1 VTNIKTGK
9 QEISHSSRT
18 VLAGG
23 AELECTWLGCDELSR
38 PTIVFLHEGLGS
50 VAMWREFPEQLC
62 MALGCNGLVY
72 SRQGYGRSAPLTAPR
87 QVDFMHREAAEVLPA
102 VLAAFRI
109 DQPILFGHSD
119 GGSIALLYSAFF
131 PERPRACL
139 VMAPHILVEDVS
151 ITSIAKAR
159 CAYEEGKLKE
169 RLARYHDDVDG
180 AFYGWNDIWLN
191 PAFRRW
197 SIETLLEAIKAPVLA
212 IQGEDDV
219 YGTMEQ
225 IEGIARRVR
234 RASLVKIA
242 HCGHS
247 PHRDQPQMTIDA
259 VRQFLEALA
268 D

>member
-1 VTNIKTGK
+1 
-9 QEISHSSRT
+9 
-18 VLAGG
+18 
-23 AELECTWLGCDELSR
+23 
-38 PTIVFLHEGLGS
+38 
-50 VAMWREFPEQLC
+50 
-62 MALGCNGLVY
+62 
-72 SRQGYGRSAPLTAPR
+72 
-87 QVDFMHREAAEVLPA
+87 
-102 VLAAFRI
+102 
-109 DQPILFGHSD
+109 
-119 GGSIALLYSAFF
+119 
-131 PERPRACL
+131 
-139 VMAPHILVEDVS
+139 MAPHILVEDVS